1 MYVCMYVK
9 LLSRPYRPPSG
20 TIKFYNRSKVSVSTE
35 SYIHIIYTFFRRL
48 SNIVMMVMTGKQDT
62 LQVIL

>member
-1 MYVCMYVK
+1 MYVCMYDK

-35 SYIHIIYTFFRRL
+35 SYKYTSYTHSF
-48 SNIVMMVMTGKQDT
+48 VD
-62 LQVIL
+62 

>member
-20 TIKFYNRSKVSVSTE
+20 TIKFYNRSKVSTE
-35 SYIHIIYTFFRRL
+35 SYKYTSYTHSF
-48 SNIVMMVMTGKQDT
+48 VD
-62 LQVIL
+62 